1 MRAGWICVLLACGLP
16 LAAGDG
22 KLPLEE
28 ASNEF
33 VDVSCHLILGA
44 DKVEQELGVPSLPKG
59 SEGLILVRVTVRP
72 VTDKPVPVS
81 LDQFTLLSSRDGQ
94 HTEAL
99 EPTEV
104 AGDTM
109 LVLKQKG
116 PKEGGLMAQ
125 AGVPMWG
132 TLSGVGVTPATV
144 NVDSKVETKANKQ
157 DESLLKILERKV
169 LPEKPATEPVS
180 GLLYFEIDGKV
191 KPKDLSLIYRGEGG
205 KLEMRFN
212 PKS

>member
-1 MRAGWICVLLACGLP
+1 MKAGLCWLLVACALP
-16 LAAGDG
+16 LAGGDA

-28 ASNEF
+28 SSNEF
-33 VDVSCHLILGA
+33 VDVSCHLILGKDSVQQA
-44 DKVEQELGVPSLPKG
+44 LGVNSLPKG
-59 SEGLILVRVTVRP
+59 AESLILVSVKVRP
-72 VTDKPVPVS
+72 LTDKPVPVS
-81 LDQFTLLSSRDGQ
+81 LDEFTLLSSRDGQ

-99 EPTEV
+99 SPTEV

-144 NVDSKVETKANKQ
+144 NVDSKVETKQNAQ
-157 DESLLKILERKV
+157 DESLLKILESKV
-169 LPEKPATEPVS
+169 LPEKPISETTS

-212 PKS
+212 PK